1 MTDDFSDEELM
12 AYADGELAPERSARL
27 VAALPNRPDLSLRVA
42 LFARTGALTA
52 ESVKAQ
58 TNEPV
63 PDKLKASVEAMIRKA
78 APASATVTALHPR
91 KAAPSVSPLGHWT
104 MPIAASFLALVAGVL
119 GYWLA
124 SGGAP
129 GQGYYQVAGTA
140 DPELAAILS
149 KLPSGEKARLKAGEE
164 VAMTSSFYRGDQVLC
179 REFAITR
186 PEKGDHLAVACRSAG
201 AWSIDLALR
210 TSGGADD
217 TYKPASSA
225 ETLDAFLN
233 ALGAGPSIEG
243 PAEVDALNK
252 LR

>member
-27 VAALPNRPDLSLRVA
+27 VEALLNRPDLARRVA
-42 LFARTGALTA
+42 LFARTGALAA

-78 APASATVTALHPR
+78 APASATVTPLHSR
-91 KAAPSVSPLGHWT
+91 KAAPSVSPFGHWT
-104 MPIAASFLALVAGVL
+104 MPIAASFLALVAGGL

-129 GQGYYQVAGTA
+129 GQGYYQVAGIA

-164 VAMTSSFYRGDQVLC
+164 VSMTSSFYRGDQALC
-179 REFAITR
+179 REFVIAR
-186 PEKGDHLAVACRSAG
+186 PEKGDHLAVACRSADT
-201 AWSIDLALR
+201 WSIDLALR
-210 TSGGADD
+210 TAGGGADA
-217 TYKPASSA
+217 YKPASSA
-225 ETLDAFLN
+225 ETLDAFLS

-243 PAEVDALNK
+243 QAELDALSK

>member
-12 AYADGELAPERSARL
+12 AYADGELASERSARL
-27 VAALPNRPDLSLRVA
+27 DAALPDRPDLAGRVA
-42 LFARTGALTA
+42 MFARTGTLAA

-63 PDKLKASVEAMIRKA
+63 PDNLKASVEAMIRKA
-78 APASATVTALHPR
+78 APASATVTPLRPR
-91 KAAPSVSPLGHWT
+91 KVAPSVSHFGHWAI
-104 MPIAASFLALVAGVL
+104 PVAASLLAVVAGVL

-129 GQGYYQVAGTA
+129 GQGYYQVAGIA
-140 DPELAAILS
+140 DPELATILS
-149 KLPSGEKARLKAGEE
+149 NLPSGEKARLKAGEE
-164 VAMTSSFYRGDQVLC
+164 VSMSNSFYRGDQVLC
-179 REFAITR
+179 REFVIAK

-210 TSGGADD
+210 TSGAGADA
-217 TYKPASSA
+217 YKPASSA

-243 PAEVDALNK
+243 QAEVDALSK